1 MWADPQGAY
10 AILGLLLLGII
21 GAAIA
26 PGGLRDRP
34 RRTRRLIA
42 AAVLVGAALSLL
54 WPQLMRRGALVVDPV
69 ALSALQLAGSWAD
82 GGDTLELHADGAYL
96 CRGTRCTGFGS
107 KGTWTREADGSLTAR
122 WSDGHQV
129 PWRVVTYHGRY
140 RLGLVPAR
148 DAGASWEGH
157 LSFEKVMP

>member
-34 RRTRRLIA
+34 RRTRP
-42 AAVLVGAALSLL
+42 LSE
-54 WPQLMRRGALVVDPV
+54 
-69 ALSALQLAGSWAD
+69 LQLAGSWAD